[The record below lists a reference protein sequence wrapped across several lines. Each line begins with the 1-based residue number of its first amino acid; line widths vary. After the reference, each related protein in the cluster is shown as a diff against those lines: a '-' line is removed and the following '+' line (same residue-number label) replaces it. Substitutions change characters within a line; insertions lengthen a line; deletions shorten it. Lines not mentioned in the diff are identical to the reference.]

1 MKPDDL
7 TLCNSVH
14 HMGVGVVGICEQ
26 IKQIFIKTDFG
37 DFSVSGEPADYR
49 TELDSQMFLLYSD
62 EIKGT
67 AMETYIVFHFYPE
80 FKTKRILWS
89 FRKDLNNM
97 TNCFQICQDTKVCCQ
112 NSRDPEKSEHL

>member
-26 IKQIFIKTDFG
+26 IKQIFIQIDFG
-37 DFSVSGEPADYR
+37 DFSVSVEPAVYR

-62 EIKGT
+62 EIKVP
-67 AMETYIVFHFYPE
+67 AMETYTVFHVDAE
-80 FKTKRILWS
+80 FKTKSLLWS
-89 FRKDLNNM
+89 FRKDLNNV
-97 TNCFQICQDTKVCCQ
+97 TNCVQICQGTKVCGQ